1 MNSSAHENC
10 EDSFTLAV
18 KMALCNILNENTQAP
33 LRSGKMMVAFSGGPD
48 STALLAALVPIAKE
62 NLFELHACHIN
73 HGLRGQ
79 ESDDDEE
86 FCRELCQKWNIPC
99 HVEKLSLSGHSEAEL
114 RKGRYAA
121 IERISA
127 RVNAGI
133 CLTGH
138 TLDDQVETMLFRLF
152 RGTGPSGLLGIPTLR
167 RVSEKLILLRPLLSL
182 TRQDCESFLE
192 RCDITAR
199 QDSSNKDECYARN
212 FIRNSILPLVGARF
226 GGVRQ
231 HFDQLR
237 RLLDADE
244 SLLCRLAQDAS
255 LELLEYSGDRNLWS
269 LDKFG
274 ELPLSLRRRVL
285 LDALKQRNIESD
297 FNRIESLLEMI
308 DMDGKGAVSLN
319 EQWIIRICDGELR
332 WQDQL
337 DIAPPLD
344 EELSVPIEPEG
355 LTLIHKLGLALKME
369 KINDRKDQVRLP
381 GSQEHELIGD
391 LSAVGQLKLRLREA
405 GDQIQPLGMS
415 CMVRLK
421 KFLHTHK
428 STKTLSF
435 GGRVL
440 VLADDSEVLWVPGCG
455 MSQRIAIASKATHRI
470 SLMRISPDETSF
482 C

>member
-1 MNSSAHENC
+1 
-10 EDSFTLAV
+10 
-18 KMALCNILNENTQAP
+18 
-33 LRSGKMMVAFSGGPD
+33 MVAFSGGPD
-48 STALLAALVPIAKE
+48 STALMAAMVRIARE
-62 NLFELHACHIN
+62 QLFELHACHVN

-86 FCRELCQKWNIPC
+86 FCKQLSLKWNVPC
-99 HVEKLSLSGHSEAEL
+99 HVERLSMKGRSEAEL
-114 RKGRYAA
+114 RDARYKSIETVAA
-121 IERISA
+121 RIQT
-127 RVNAGI
+127 GI

-152 RGTGPSGLLGIPTLR
+152 RGTGPSGLLGIPSLR
-167 RVSEKLILLRPLLSL
+167 RRSDRLILVRPLLSMA
-182 TRQDCESFLE
+182 REDCEKFLE
-192 RCDITAR
+192 RLGINAR
-199 QDSSNKDECYARN
+199 QDSSNKDECYSRN
-212 FIRNSILPLVGARF
+212 YIRNRILPLVESRF
-226 GGVRQ
+226 GGFRQ

-237 RLLDADE
+237 KVMEADE
-244 SLLCRLAQDAS
+244 SLLGRLGQDAWLEI
-255 LELLEYSGDRNLWS
+255 LELSGDKNSWS

-285 LDALKQRNIESD
+285 VEALRQRDIEPD

-319 EQWIIRICDGELR
+319 EQWILRMAEGELS

-337 DIAPPLD
+337 DKTPALQ
-344 EELSVPIEPEG
+344 EEISIPVRPEG
-355 LTLIHKLGLALKME
+355 LTLIHKLGLALRIDKIDE
-369 KINDRKDQVRLP
+369 KKEAVRLP

-391 LSAVGQLKLRLREA
+391 LSTVGELKLRLREA

-428 STKTLSF
+428 SSKTLSF

-455 MSQRIAIASKATHRI
+455 MSQRIAVASKATHHI